1 VQTGLASQTVVMEPA
16 QGDAPVEETLP
27 TPTLVEEGLERGM
40 PNSLPEV
47 EAQMVLLPQQA
58 DASTAGWTGEEM
70 AREEPLWTLDAV
82 ALDEEPTREETL
94 PHEAV
99 AIVQGEALAADGE
112 AAAAAMARMVPQE
125 VPTTLALV
133 GATDADSSRRS
144 PPSMAQAGGDRLAWG
159 GARHEADSQDPIVVI
174 LTFGDEMEDTEWR
187 NVSNT
192 LSAALGPLRDI
203 VALTC

>member
-1 VQTGLASQTVVMEPA
+1 
-16 QGDAPVEETLP
+16 
-27 TPTLVEEGLERGM
+27 
-40 PNSLPEV
+40 
-47 EAQMVLLPQQA
+47 
-58 DASTAGWTGEEM
+58 M